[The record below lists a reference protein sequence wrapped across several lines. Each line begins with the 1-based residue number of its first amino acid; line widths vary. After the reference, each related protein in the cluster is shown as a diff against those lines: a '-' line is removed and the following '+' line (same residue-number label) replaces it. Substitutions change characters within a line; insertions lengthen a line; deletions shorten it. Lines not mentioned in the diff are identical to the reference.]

1 MSLCC
6 ETSRQDQLAL
16 FSPGQ
21 IACQCLIIQSVN
33 PPSKEKTEKVW
44 VNLEQSWTRKWVMSF
59 FLVCQHD
66 TRLFWWL
73 VPWVS
78 HPSALHQMQSE
89 YAIENMKCSESQLIR
104 CPIRNH
110 YTCEY
115 FFSSFLSYR
124 CYEFLI
130 HKKVTALVRTI
141 ALHYPQNVSWLF
153 QRWVKEMCLNTVKPS
168 NIISRDLAEFLVSLK
183 SDFLFI
189 FLYCTFCVAF
199 FSFFLS
205 FFF

>member
-1 MSLCC
+1 
-6 ETSRQDQLAL
+6 
-16 FSPGQ
+16 
-21 IACQCLIIQSVN
+21 
-33 PPSKEKTEKVW
+33 
-44 VNLEQSWTRKWVMSF
+44 MSF

-73 VPWVS
+73 VPSVS

-130 HKKVTALVRTI
+130 HKKVTALVRTK
-141 ALHYPQNVSWLF
+141 ALHYPQNVSWLSEMS
-153 QRWVKEMCLNTVKPS
+153 QRDVSEHCVTIKHHLQGFGWIFGEPEIRFSLYFFVLHILCC
-168 NIISRDLAEFLVSLK
+168 FL
-183 SDFLFI
+183 
-189 FLYCTFCVAF
+189 
-199 FSFFLS
+199 FFLS
-205 FFF
+205 FLFFISVRIITFIHECDHRTTLVILVCKFFY